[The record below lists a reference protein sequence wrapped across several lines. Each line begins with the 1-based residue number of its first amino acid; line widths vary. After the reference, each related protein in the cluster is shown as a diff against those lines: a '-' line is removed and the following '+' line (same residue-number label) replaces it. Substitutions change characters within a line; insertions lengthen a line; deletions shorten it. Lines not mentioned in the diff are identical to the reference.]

1 MEYKVLSN
9 ESVNV
14 ELAKEKEGEI
24 EILKVKAYLDAN
36 KPPEAFRISFYLSAI
51 DCYSTWSPT
60 VRFGRALDPN
70 WNPRRT
76 DSKLASWMPVHQI
89 VSIGGMNRIT
99 IAVSDTTL
107 PIQIKT
113 GVYEEKAEIECT
125 ISFFTELT
133 TPRDYYEAQ
142 IRIDTRNIPHY
153 DSIYDVNNWWENDCG
168 YTPAYVPE
176 AARLPMD
183 SLWYSFHQNLK
194 FDEIVEECR
203 LSKAMG
209 METVIID
216 DGWQTDNNNRGYRY
230 CGDWQLATGK
240 IYDMQK
246 LVDTIHDIG
255 MKVMLWFSVP
265 FVGRESKNFEKFK
278 DMYLYTTDE
287 YLVLDPRYTEVC
299 DFLVNLYKSAVIDWN
314 LDGLKLDFIDC
325 FYLRDAKE
333 NVNNISLEA
342 ALDRLMTRIKEE
354 LLAVNPDIL
363 IEFRQ
368 SYIGPSIRKY
378 GNMLRVADC
387 PNDPIKNREDVVNL
401 RYTSGKTAVHSDM
414 VMWNCNE
421 NVEDAALHIIPTLYG
436 VPQISMLIKNL
447 NEEHKRMLKFYLD
460 FWKENRE
467 TLLDGKLIAYNP
479 ETSYSQVKALSDN
492 CEIVTVYDN
501 VVVEVIK
508 PVCKIINSSKL
519 GFVIVKNAMN
529 RNYEI
534 INCMGDL
541 LKTGCISSA
550 LEQIDIP
557 LASILIIK

>member
-1 MEYKVLSN
+1 MRPLINPTIALVAYTAIFALLINVLR
-9 ESVNV
+9 VNLSLPGV
-14 ELAKEKEGEI
+14 AGI
-24 EILKVKAYLDAN
+24 ILSIGMAVDAN
-36 KPPEAFRISFYLSAI
+36 
-51 DCYSTWSPT
+51 
-60 VRFGRALDPN
+60 
-70 WNPRRT
+70 
-76 DSKLASWMPVHQI
+76 
-89 VSIGGMNRIT
+89 
-99 IAVSDTTL
+99 
-107 PIQIKT
+107 
-113 GVYEEKAEIECT
+113 
-125 ISFFTELT
+125 
-133 TPRDYYEAQ
+133 
-142 IRIDTRNIPHY
+142 
-153 DSIYDVNNWWENDCG
+153 
-168 YTPAYVPE
+168 
-176 AARLPMD
+176 
-183 SLWYSFHQNLK
+183 
-194 FDEIVEECR
+194 
-203 LSKAMG
+203 
-209 METVIID
+209 VII
-216 DGWQTDNNNRGYRY
+216 
-230 CGDWQLATGK
+230 
-240 IYDMQK
+240 
-246 LVDTIHDIG
+246 
-255 MKVMLWFSVP
+255 F
-265 FVGRESKNFEKFK
+265 
-278 DMYLYTTDE
+278 
-287 YLVLDPRYTEVC
+287 
-299 DFLVNLYKSAVIDWN
+299 
-314 LDGLKLDFIDC
+314 
-325 FYLRDAKE
+325 
-333 NVNNISLEA
+333 
-342 ALDRLMTRIKEE
+342 TRIKEE

-501 VVVEVIK
+501 FVVEVIK